1 MGQGSACRVAH
12 GELISGLL
20 SFSLKL
26 MLGPWTAMGVG
37 TVSTGPEG
45 SGSLGMGPWA
55 QQSRAAV
62 LSCNLTSICNFQGVC
77 LDEVF

>member
-1 MGQGSACRVAH
+1 
-12 GELISGLL
+12 
-20 SFSLKL
+20 
-26 MLGPWTAMGVG
+26 MGVG